1 MYNVSPLQY
10 SLISQQHCLNTLSNR
25 KWINEDETIHSLSS
39 IQLELPKLEE
49 DVISSRPAS
58 NVHFSNSN
66 WNWTGIRFFF
76 LWLAP
81 SPIFIISI
89 LSLYF
94 AQDVNTLSQ
103 RIPFWNI
110 RWHQITNAIICAPW
124 TPIKQLSTVLFI
136 NQIIVLLRHRFASTA
151 LFNRSKSD

>member
-10 SLISQQHCLNTLSNR
+10 SLISQQHCLNTPSNR
-25 KWINEDETIHSLSS
+25 KWINEDETIHSV
-39 IQLELPKLEE
+39 Q
-49 DVISSRPAS
+49 
-58 NVHFSNSN
+58 FN
-66 WNWTGIRFFF
+66 WNCRNSKKTSSVRDRHQMCTFQTQIEIELEFGFFF
-76 LWLAP
+76 FGLLHL
-81 SPIFIISI
+81 SIFIISI